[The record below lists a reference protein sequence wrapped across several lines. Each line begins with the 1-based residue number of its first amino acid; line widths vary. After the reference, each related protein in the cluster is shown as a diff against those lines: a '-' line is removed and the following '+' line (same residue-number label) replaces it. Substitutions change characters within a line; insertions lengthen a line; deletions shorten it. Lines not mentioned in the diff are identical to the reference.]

1 MLKKLLSNKKTI
13 AYWFFTL
20 WMSLGLTSAGIVQL
34 LRMDFEV
41 EFIVNLGYPIYFLTI
56 LGLSKLLGV
65 IAVLI
70 PKFPLLKEWAYAG
83 FVFTM
88 LGAIYSEV
96 VTNSPFSEIFPPILM
111 LILISLSWYLRPAS
125 RKTCSKCA

>member
-1 MLKKLLSNKKTI
+1 MKKLLSKKKSI

-41 EFIVNLGYPIYFLTI
+41 EFIVALGYPVYFLTI

-65 IAVLI
+65 FAVLI
-70 PKFPLLKEWAYAG
+70 PKYPLLKEWAYAG

-88 LGAIYSEV
+88 LGAIYSEA
-96 VTNSPFSEIFPPILM
+96 VTSSPFSEIFPPIL
-111 LILISLSWYLRPAS
+111 LLVLISLSWYLRPES
-125 RKTCSKCA
+125 RKVCQQHS